1 MEVKLQNEI
10 KRLTAIKDAY
20 KESYISKLEN
30 IEEKRDRVIRR
41 LERTTSRLNNELL
54 VNQRDQYDSQIM
66 ELDTIIENTIRDI
79 DEKLADIEFI
89 KTEME
94 ERRRQEKESF
104 EFNIEKIRE
113 AAKRK
118 NVNDVFAMFENV
130 ANALEIIRKERS

>member
-94 ERRRQEKESF
+94 ERCRQEKESF